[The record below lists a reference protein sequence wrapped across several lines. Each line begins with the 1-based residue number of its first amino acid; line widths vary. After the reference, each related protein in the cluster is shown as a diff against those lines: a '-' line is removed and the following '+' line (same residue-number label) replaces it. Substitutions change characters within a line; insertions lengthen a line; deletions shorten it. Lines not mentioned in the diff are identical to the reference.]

1 MSLNLEN
8 QGTPIAII
16 KTKDTNT
23 NAPASGGKKKN
34 TGSPIVCVSDS
45 EEGIVRPFNQLSL
58 RDRPDQVFQLIPN
71 PETERQILY
80 ITGSSGSG
88 KSYFTRMYCNEYN
101 KIFPKRPI
109 YLFSSIGDDSSIDAI
124 RGLKRVKLGKE
135 FIEESFEINDFK
147 DSLVIFDDTDCITDK
162 KLRTKVNGIL
172 GMILETGRHTNTYC
186 IYTSHLAC
194 AGNDTKRILNE
205 AHSITFFPA
214 TAGGRTLKYLMDSY
228 LGLDK
233 AEIAHI
239 KRLPSRWITVLKTY
253 PKVVVSE
260 KDIFLLSSL
269 DK

>member
-8 QGTPIAII
+8 EGTPIAII
-16 KTKDTNT
+16 KTKEDTDD
-23 NAPASGGKKKN
+23 KKKRKPTN
-34 TGSPIVCVSDS
+34 SPIVCVTDKSQ
-45 EEGIVRPFNQLSL
+45 GIVRPFEELSL
-58 RDRPDQVFQLIPN
+58 RDKEDQVFQLIPN

-88 KSYFTRMYCNEYN
+88 KSYFTRMYCNEFS

-109 YLFSSIGDDSSIDAI
+109 YLFSSIGDDKSIDAI
-124 RGLKRVKLGKE
+124 KALKRIKFGKE
-135 FIEESFEINDFK
+135 FLEEEFEINDFK

-162 KLRTKVNGIL
+162 KLRIKVNGIL

-194 AGNDTKRILNE
+194 AGVDTKRILNE

-214 TAGGRTLKYLMDSY
+214 TAGGRTLRYLLDNY

-233 AEIAHI
+233 KEILHI
-239 KRLPSRWITVLKTY
+239 KKLPSRWITVLKTY

-269 DK
+269 DKN